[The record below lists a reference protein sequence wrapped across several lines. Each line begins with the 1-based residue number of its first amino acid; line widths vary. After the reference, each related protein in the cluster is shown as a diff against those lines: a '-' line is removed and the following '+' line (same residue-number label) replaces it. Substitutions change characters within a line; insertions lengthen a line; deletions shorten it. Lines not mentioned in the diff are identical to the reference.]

1 MTLSAVPLA
10 RRSALVLS
18 VAAMSVLT
26 PGAFATE
33 REHGVHV
40 HGLGHLNI
48 AIEGDR
54 VEIGLEAPGADIVG
68 FEHAPKDPAE
78 RAAVA
83 KAIEKLKDGA
93 GLFVFPDA
101 AGCRLAASE
110 ARSTAEQRD
119 AKEHGHG
126 HGHEGDK
133 AGHGHSHEPAHRHR
147 EKEEHSDTHSEFRAH
162 YRFACERGDALT
174 GMEVRLFKAFPAA
187 REFAVQAVTAG
198 GQTSGEL
205 TRDAPRLKF

>member
-1 MTLSAVPLA
+1 MTLSAVLLA
-10 RRSALVLS
+10 RRSALMLA
-18 VAAMSVLT
+18 VAAIMALS
-26 PGAFATE
+26 PGVSATE
-33 REHGVHV
+33 KREHGAHV

-54 VEIGLEAPGADIVG
+54 VEIELEAPGADIVG
-68 FEHAPKDPAE
+68 FEHAPKEPAE

-93 GLFVFPDA
+93 GLFVFPDP
-101 AGCRLAASE
+101 AGCRLAMSE
-110 ARSTAEQRD
+110 ARSTAGYRD
-119 AKEHGHG
+119 AKEHGGTAG
-126 HGHEGDK
+126 HGH
-133 AGHGHSHEPAHRHR
+133 GHGHSHAHGDGK
-147 EKEEHSDTHSEFRAH
+147 KEEHAEAHSEFRAH

-174 GMEVRLFKAFPAA
+174 GMEVRLFEVFPAA

-205 TRDAPRLKF
+205 TREAPRLKF